1 MFYLPLLLVPQL
13 MFTLG
18 LCWFLAALGVFL
30 RDVGQLIGFLLTL
43 WFFVTP
49 ICYPESSLPQAWRWL
64 FEQNPLYVLVRHY
77 RLIFLEAA
85 GPDWRSLGKL
95 ATLSLAA
102 FLAGHAWFYKLRRSF
117 ADLV

>member
-1 MFYLPLLLVPQL
+1 VNL
-13 MFTLG
+13 
-18 LCWFLAALGVFL
+18 FLAALGVFF

-49 ICYPESSLPQAWRWL
+49 ICYPEASLPQGWLWL
-64 FEQNPLYVLVRHY
+64 FSQNPLYILVRQY
-77 RLIFLEAA
+77 RLILLEGSAPEWA
-85 GPDWRSLGKL
+85 SLGKL
-95 ATLSLAA
+95 AGASAVV